1 MEIGDVTQ
9 GYGNTNT
16 VAQGS
21 SVLGKDDFMK
31 LLIAQL
37 KNQDPLSPMDGTAF
51 ASQLAQFSSLEQ
63 LSNLNQN
70 IMDSI
75 QANYYLTQSINNTLT
90 ATLIG
95 KGVKISGNTIKN
107 SGQGSIDFGY
117 NLPSNAVTGTV
128 TIYNSAGD
136 VVKTMEN
143 VPLTSGDHKLSWD
156 FTDDD
161 GNTVPEGD
169 YTFKVD
175 AQDSEGNDIDA
186 QTYMYGTIDGVKF
199 TENGTML
206 LVNGTDYNLSDIL
219 EILND
224 PNGEGN
230 GGN

>member
-1 MEIGDVTQ
+1 MEIGDVGQ
-9 GYGNTNT
+9 GYGNTNAT
-16 VAQGS
+16 AQGS
-21 SVLGKDDFMK
+21 TVLGKDDFMK

-37 KNQDPLSPMDGTAF
+37 KNQDPLNPMDGTEF

-70 IMDSI
+70 VMDSI

-107 SGQGSIDFGY
+107 SGQDNVDFGY

-128 TIYNSAGD
+128 KIYNEAGE
-136 VVKTMEN
+136 VVKTLEN
-143 VPLTSGDHKLSWD
+143 VPLSAGDHKLSWD

-169 YTFKVD
+169 YTFKVE

-186 QTYMYGTIDGVKF
+186 QTFMYGTIDGVKF

-219 EILND
+219 EILDD
-224 PNGEGN
+224 PNGENN